1 MQRSHRNYKT
11 LCCSKNLESR
21 FKIQEMIFFFLIAL
35 KHPNLAELIL
45 AALLIIYKY
54 FSKIEIRRIRK
65 LFIDHLFLIFNR
77 GRTVDKIGYNNE
89 VARINTRR

>member
-1 MQRSHRNYKT
+1 
-11 LCCSKNLESR
+11 
-21 FKIQEMIFFFLIAL
+21 MIFFFLIAL

-89 VARINTRR
+89 VARINTRRWPLGSGRNTLVT